1 MPTQCG
7 KTITLFPQPYKN
19 CKKTGPGQ
27 APGLFSQYP
36 VRREWFRPKP
46 PKCLLVVNKVCQWTK
61 LMAALLSI
69 LNNVEGNS
77 AKSNV
82 FGSSKSWKAIAVEYL
97 IFQKLFGLC
106 GFNRSFSYFW
116 FGMTYPYFVHWLN
129 SEVLRTSK
137 MSIEHVFTAYFH
149 LALNEEPTSERRN
162 PTDSLNVHCTTF
174 FRQENKRCAAS

>member
-1 MPTQCG
+1 MVPAEDPKMLIGSKQSVPVE
-7 KTITLFPQPYKN
+7 KTLK
-19 CKKTGPGQ
+19 
-27 APGLFSQYP
+27 
-36 VRREWFRPKP
+36 
-46 PKCLLVVNKVCQWTK
+46 
-61 LMAALLSI
+61 AALLSI

-82 FGSSKSWKAIAVEYL
+82 FGSSKSLKAIAVEYL

-106 GFNRSFSYFW
+106 GFNRSFLILIWNDISVFCSLLPSW
-116 FGMTYPYFVHWLN
+116 
-129 SEVLRTSK
+129 SE